1 MTDQPYFDGYYRF
14 FKFYKAMQGA
24 TPYFELALTASLTAY
39 LFITRKPKD
48 RPAYAMK
55 TLNLFNTSNSV
66 IIGCMLW
73 QLFDPSFKSDKNW
86 AQTHPQALV
95 AVNLA

>member
-1 MTDQPYFDGYYRF
+1 MASQPYFEGYYRF
-14 FKFYKAMQGA
+14 FKLYKALQGA
-24 TPYFELALTASLTAY
+24 IPFVELVLTASLTAY
-39 LFITRKPKD
+39 LFITKKPKD

-73 QLFDPSFKSDKNW
+73 
-86 AQTHPQALV
+86 
-95 AVNLA
+95 